1 MRFRGVEKLDS
12 DLTMH
17 ATAIK
22 VIGMSVEL
30 IVTKAEDNEYLANKN
45 ISVEHCGRDKFS
57 VTEQ

>member
-1 MRFRGVEKLDS
+1 
-12 DLTMH
+12 MH